1 MVVRGEEFGVPLW
14 PFSRHR
20 RDPAASEASQLNK
33 PTSPFDDQ
41 VPLSRLVLR
50 YVRTAVVTLMI
61 VAVATAYLSRR
72 LATDEAI
79 DEARRVATISA
90 EAAVEPILDDGILTG
105 DPTAIATVDAAVRD
119 AVLRGSL
126 VRVKVWRSDGTILYS
141 DESRLIGERFA
152 LDDDELD
159 ILRGGEPHASRS
171 DLSDPE
177 NRFEDSARELL
188 EVYLPIETP
197 DGTPLLYEAYFRYDG
212 VAEAGQRAWM
222 RFAPLTLGALVLL
235 AVLQVPLALS
245 LGRRLRRTQEQRE
258 ALLHSAMEATDAE
271 RRRIASD
278 LHDGVVQDLA
288 GVAFSLGAAARSAEG
303 DGADVDEVEEAAD
316 RVRDSVRSLRSLLV
330 EIYPPNLYEEGLP
343 GALEDLLARLD
354 PRGIDT
360 SLVIDVPDELSQDVT
375 ELVYRAAQEAL
386 RNVVAHADAAR
397 VDVSVTQTDGV
408 VCLEVSDDGR
418 GLSGDQLSEGPGH
431 FGLRALA
438 GLAATMGATLTI
450 DSTPGRGTT
459 LALEVPA

>member
-1 MVVRGEEFGVPLW
+1 MRPW
-14 PFSRHR
+14 PRARRHAGSG
-20 RDPAASEASQLNK
+20 DPSEPNPRK
-33 PTSPFDDQ
+33 PTSVFDDQ
-41 VPLSRLVLR
+41 LPLSRLVLR
-50 YVRTAVVTLMI
+50 YVRTAVITLMI
-61 VAVATAYLSRR
+61 VAVVTAYFSRR
-72 LATDEAI
+72 LATDDAVA
-79 DEARRVATISA
+79 DARRVATLSA
-90 EAAVEPILDDGILTG
+90 GAGVEPALDDGILTG
-105 DPTAIATVDAAVRD
+105 DPTAIAAIDETVRD

-126 VRVKVWRSDGTILYS
+126 VRVKIWRSDGMILYS

-152 LDDDELD
+152 LDEDELET
-159 ILRGGEPHASRS
+159 LRGGEPYATQS

-188 EVYLPIETP
+188 AVYVPITTP
-197 DGTPLLYEAYFRYDG
+197 DGTPMLYEAYFRYDG
-212 VAEAGQRAWM
+212 VAEAGRRAWL
-222 RFAPLTLGALVLL
+222 RFAPLILGSLLLLTVLHF
-235 AVLQVPLALS
+235 PLALS
-245 LGRRLRRTQEQRE
+245 LAQRLRRTQEQRE
-258 ALLHSAMEATDAE
+258 ALLRSAIEATDSE

-288 GVAFSLGAAARSAEG
+288 GVAFSLGAAARSADG
-303 DGADVDEVEEAAD
+303 DGAVTETVRESAV

-330 EIYPPNLYEEGLP
+330 EIYPPNLYEEGLD
-343 GALEDLLARLD
+343 GALEDLLARLE
-354 PRGIDT
+354 PRGIET
-360 SLVIDVPDELSQDVT
+360 SLAVDVRVDQLSQEVV
-375 ELVYRAAQEAL
+375 ELVYRSAQEAL

-418 GLSGDQLSEGPGH
+418 GLSEEQYPDDEGH

-459 LALEVPA
+459 LALEVPTA